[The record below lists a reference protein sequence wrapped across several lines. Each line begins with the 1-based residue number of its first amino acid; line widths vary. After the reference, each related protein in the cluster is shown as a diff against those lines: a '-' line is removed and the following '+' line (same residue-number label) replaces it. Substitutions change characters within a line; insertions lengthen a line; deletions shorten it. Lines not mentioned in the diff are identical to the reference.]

1 MIDAEAKKAAEI
13 VRSGGI
19 ILYPTDTIWGI
30 GCDASSANAVQR
42 IYEIK
47 QRSDSKSMLV
57 LADGL
62 EMLSTY
68 LEQVPEE
75 ALEIIRTAIKPTT
88 IIYPGA
94 IRLAP
99 NLLAEDGS
107 VGIRI
112 SSDEFC
118 QKLIKETGFPIVST
132 SANISGNPAPVFFGA
147 IESEIRQKVDYVVN
161 WRQDE
166 NTPSAPSAIIKLDE
180 NGRSTVL
187 RP

>member
-1 MIDAEAKKAAEI
+1 MIDAEVKKAAEVI
-13 VRSGGI
+13 LSGGI

-30 GCDASSANAVQR
+30 GCDATNAKAVQR

-57 LADGL
+57 LVSGS
-62 EMLSTY
+62 EMLNKY
-68 LEQVPEE
+68 LKEVPGK
-75 ALEIIRTAIKPTT
+75 ALELISAARRPTT

-94 IRLAP
+94 INLAP

-112 SSDEFC
+112 SSDDFC
-118 QKLIKETGFPIVST
+118 SKLIEETGFPIVSS
-132 SANISGNPAPVFFGA
+132 SANISGNPAPASFSY
-147 IESEIRQKVDYVVN
+147 IKSELLQKVDYVVN
-161 WRQDE
+161 WRQNE
-166 NTPSAPSAIIKLDE
+166 NIPSVPSTIIKLDE